1 MPPLLNDPL
10 IPLSLTGAAVFLLM
24 LSVWLA
30 WPWLVASI
38 QQSRIRHTLASFEHD
53 GAKVLHDV
61 MLADRKG
68 ETVHIDHLLISPR
81 GLTAVQVL
89 AFNGQ
94 ILGSK
99 RDAMWTIEN
108 NLGRHRF
115 PNPLRQS
122 LQAEEVIAN
131 ILGSKFTVQTA
142 VVPAGGR
149 IAANMSSYIISPRE
163 LRDFIMAESEQKL
176 PESRLRWLTN
186 AISQV
191 VIDDPTQKER
201 HLEEVMARQGD
212 RSKLRLAK
220 GVMLAS
226 CLLMLAVFVVIG
238 LHYAAWAGEI

>member
-10 IPLSLTGAAVFLLM
+10 IPLSLTGIAVLFLLM
-24 LSVWLA
+24 SVWLA

-38 QQSRIRHTLASFEHD
+38 QQSRIRHILADFEHD

-68 ETVHIDHLLISPR
+68 ETVWIDHLLISPR
-81 GLTAVQVL
+81 GISAIHVL

-142 VVPAGGR
+142 VIPAGGH
-149 IAANMSSYIISPRE
+149 IAATMSSYIIHPRE
-163 LRDFIMAESEQKL
+163 LRDFILAESEQKI

-191 VIDDPTQKER
+191 LIDDQEQKER
-201 HLEEVMARQGD
+201 HLEGVMARQGD
-212 RSKLRLAK
+212 RAKLRLAK
-220 GVMLAS
+220 GLMLTSCVM
-226 CLLMLAVFVVIG
+226 MLAVFVVVG
-238 LHYAAWAGEI
+238 LHYAAWAGEL